1 MNGPIITYA
10 VVSIIVFYMIFMINR
25 KKSFSLKA
33 TYILL
38 FFIPYFL
45 LNKVMYDDNFAN
57 SAGLIYFGIM
67 FAFPSAFVSGLGG
80 AFFEDSFRPA
90 ITRIKNWFI
99 KYKFY
104 ILLFF
109 IFSFLSFIFTP

>member
-1 MNGPIITYA
+1 
-10 VVSIIVFYMIFMINR
+10 MINK

-45 LNKVMYDDNFAN
+45 LNKVMHDDAF
-57 SAGLIYFGIM
+57 STDGELIYFGIM
-67 FAFPSAFVSGLGG
+67 FAFPSLFISGMSG
-80 AFFEDSFRPA
+80 AFFEDSFGSA
-90 ITRIKNWFI
+90 ITRIKNLLI
-99 KYKFY
+99 EYKIY

-109 IFSFLSFIFTP
+109 IFTILSLIFGP